1 MGLTT
6 DEARVKEQEFIN
18 TPFQFSFNSLSKLL
32 TVPSQFY
39 KEYVL
44 GEREKVTTKYFTK
57 GELIHYLV
65 LQDGHIDDKYC
76 VLPNDL
82 PSPNVVSI
90 LDKLY
95 AETPEKSLDECA
107 DRIDEILTE
116 INLYQTIKDRD
127 KRVAK
132 VADDKGVSYWNY
144 LHNAEGKI
152 AISSDMMLECVELAE
167 IIKSNDEIMRYLGR
181 GLDGDRYAVYNEY
194 ELQIDKLSS
203 YNFGLKGVI
212 DNFVVD
218 TQDKIVYINDFKTTS
233 KNIQDFPES
242 VKNYGYYWQAAIYYT
257 LIKKCMKLEDD
268 WQVKFA
274 FIVFDKNNQLYRY
287 EVLSNTME
295 AWRINL
301 SSDLS
306 IASWH
311 LDNMRFDL
319 PYKFAIGKMKL

>member
-6 DEARVKEQEFIN
+6 DETRVKEQEFIN

-44 GEREKVTTKYFTK
+44 EEREKITTKYFTK

-306 IASWH
+306 IAGWH